1 MVFALL
7 GVSETRSQVQTFTL
21 LASFVGANDA
31 PYDSL
36 VQGYDGNFYGTTS
49 GGSPSG
55 SSGAV
60 FKITPSGQI
69 TTLYPFCSQT
79 NCIDGAA
86 PTGGLVLGADGN
98 FYGTTSSGGAF
109 GGGEVFKITA
119 RGVLTVLHS
128 FKGADGDTPYAALV
142 QGIDG
147 NFYGTTNTGGTNQY
161 GTVFKITP
169 SGTVTTLYN
178 FCSQT
183 NCADGAQPLYS
194 GILFGINGD
203 LYGTTEF
210 GGTSNNPN
218 CLSGIGCGTVFRITP
233 TGKLT
238 VLYSFCSQP
247 NCTDGS
253 IPQWGLVHATDG
265 NFYGTTLEGGSAVS
279 SNGSVFKITPNGV
292 LTTLYDF
299 CSSGSCFDGANPTAR
314 LVQGTD
320 GSLYGTTAFGGNG
333 QSRGTIFEVTLAGA
347 LNTLY
352 SFCSQ
357 TNCNDGS
364 NPHAGLMQATN
375 GKFYGTTVYGG
386 TNSDGTLFSL
396 STGLGTF
403 VVTQPTSGTMGTNVV
418 ILGNKLSG
426 ATKVTFNGTPASFTV
441 VSNTEITTTVPE
453 AATSGRVQVVTA
465 NRTLRS
471 NVQFRV
477 LQ

>member
-203 LYGTTEF
+203 LYGTTE
-210 GGTSNNPN
+210 P
-218 CLSGIGCGTVFRITP
+218 P
-233 TGKLT
+233 
-238 VLYSFCSQP
+238 
-247 NCTDGS
+247 
-253 IPQWGLVHATDG
+253 
-265 NFYGTTLEGGSAVS
+265 
-279 SNGSVFKITPNGV
+279 
-292 LTTLYDF
+292 
-299 CSSGSCFDGANPTAR
+299 
-314 LVQGTD
+314 
-320 GSLYGTTAFGGNG
+320 
-333 QSRGTIFEVTLAGA
+333 
-347 LNTLY
+347 
-352 SFCSQ
+352 
-357 TNCNDGS
+357 
-364 NPHAGLMQATN
+364 
-375 GKFYGTTVYGG
+375 
-386 TNSDGTLFSL
+386 
-396 STGLGTF
+396 
-403 VVTQPTSGTMGTNVV
+403 
-418 ILGNKLSG
+418 
-426 ATKVTFNGTPASFTV
+426 
-441 VSNTEITTTVPE
+441 
-453 AATSGRVQVVTA
+453 
-465 NRTLRS
+465 
-471 NVQFRV
+471 
-477 LQ
+477 